1 MSIMDTLIQISVAVI
16 AVAFVILLYSLVQT
30 LKILRAGLDEMRLT
44 ISQLRTDVTQ
54 IAVDVKEAVHNT
66 NAMTL
71 DIRTK
76 LNSLDVLFTSVNDIG
91 HTIHTFTGAAK
102 ESAASLV
109 SSIKSGSGKPVRN
122 NGIFHTIYDGVISSI
137 RIWNK
142 IKKI

>member
-1 MSIMDTLIQISVAVI
+1 MTVMDMLIQVSIAVI
-16 AVAFVILLYSLVQT
+16 AFAFVILLYSLVQT

-71 DIRTK
+71 DVRTK

-91 HTIHTFTGAAK
+91 HAIHTFTGAAK
-102 ESAASLV
+102 ESASSLV
-109 SSIKSGSGKPVRN
+109 SSIKSGSGKPARE
-122 NGIFHTIYDGVISSI
+122 NGIINTIYDGIVSSI

>member
-1 MSIMDTLIQISVAVI
+1 MTVMDMLIQISIAVI

-44 ISQLRTDVTQ
+44 ISQLRTDVMQ
-54 IAVDVKEAVHNT
+54 ITVDVKEAVHNT

-71 DIRTK
+71 DVRTK

-102 ESAASLV
+102 ESAASVV
-109 SSIKSGSGKPVRN
+109 SSIKSSGKPVRDN
-122 NGIFHTIYDGVISSI
+122 SIISTILDGVISTI

-142 IKKI
+142 LKKI

>member
-1 MSIMDTLIQISVAVI
+1 MTVMDMLIQISIAVI
-16 AVAFVILLYSLVQT
+16 AFAFVILLYSLVQT

-71 DIRTK
+71 DVRTK

-91 HTIHTFTGAAK
+91 HAIHTFTGAAK
-102 ESAASLV
+102 ESASSLV
-109 SSIKSGSGKPVRN
+109 SSIKSGSGKPARE
-122 NGIFHTIYDGVISSI
+122 NGIINTIYDGIVSSI